1 MRKHYPIQSSTS
13 NKLTGEFGWRKLE
26 VMLMKSDHLSCII
39 YSRPPVT
46 AIVSVWIPI
55 IAISV
60 RIVVVVIV
68 MGRVP
73 GTTWIVVIG
82 IPVWIIGFPLIAII
96 VKRIIPPALHADRII
111 IGHVSTAR
119 NPTRSTPDLF
129 LIMIRLCQAN

>member
-1 MRKHYPIQSSTS
+1 MEKHYPIQSSTF

-46 AIVSVWIPI
+46 AMVSVWIPI

-60 RIVVVVIV
+60 RIIVVVLVI
-68 MGRVP
+68 GRVP

-82 IPVWIIGFPLIAII
+82 IAVWIIGLPLIAII
-96 VKRIIPPALHADRII
+96 VKRIVPPTIHTSRII
-111 IGHVSTAR
+111 IGHVSTAK

-129 LIMIRLCQAN
+129 LIMIRLCQGN